1 MVSAVS
7 LLFSNVLH
15 LDLSDVTM
23 WARFD
28 QGARDVKNF
37 PPNMF
42 SIIHS
47 LLMIQVLS
55 DCKCFLC
62 GEEQQIKENNWL
74 DWEQEHTDIY
84 RTYHHHTFRRSRNFH
99 KYIANILMFPECTAW
114 FNWSRGLWLEYC
126 VSTARYIYG
135 PILSRNRERNVP
147 ILWRHEERL
156 TGIFWLAQIKLPSA
170 L

>member
-1 MVSAVS
+1 M
-7 LLFSNVLH
+7 
-15 LDLSDVTM
+15 
-23 WARFD
+23 
-28 QGARDVKNF
+28 KYF

-74 DWEQEHTDIY
+74 DWEQAHSTIIIHSEEIQI
-84 RTYHHHTFRRSRNFH
+84 FL
-99 KYIANILMFPECTAW
+99 NIENISVFLLQVFPRCTAL
-114 FNWSRGLWLEYC
+114 FNWSQGLCLEYC
-126 VSTARYIYG
+126 IWTARYIYY
-135 PILSRNRERNVP
+135 PILSRNRERNFP

-156 TGIFWLAQIKLPSA
+156 TDWLTGIFWWFRSSYRHVSSLGGSCPVSA
-170 L
+170 LWSVD